1 MQSVDWETL
10 SRKEIIIPFI
20 PSVSSYFEF
29 VFDSFESNFVLISFC
44 IIFEILQ
51 KDHLNC
57 DPTYELEEMIIEP
70 NPLHK
75 KKKRLAKQNSNK
87 VVRRQN
93 TCFFY
98 YFFK

>member
-1 MQSVDWETL
+1 MFQT
-10 SRKEIIIPFI
+10 FI
-20 PSVSSYFEF
+20 DSLMFMLTFSY
-29 VFDSFESNFVLISFC
+29 DH
-44 IIFEILQ
+44 IFEILQ

-87 VVRRQN
+87 VVSELSEILLELRYMPGRL
-93 TCFFY
+93 Y
-98 YFFK
+98 R

>member
-1 MQSVDWETL
+1 MLCPQL
-10 SRKEIIIPFI
+10 
-20 PSVSSYFEF
+20 
-29 VFDSFESNFVLISFC
+29 
-44 IIFEILQ
+44 LQ

-87 VVRRQN
+87 VVRLAFS
-93 TCFFY
+93 FFVT
-98 YFFK
+98 

>member
-10 SRKEIIIPFI
+10 SKKEIIIPFI
-20 PSVSSYFEF
+20 PSVSSYFEYMF
-29 VFDSFESNFVLISFC
+29 GSFGSNFVLISSC

-93 TCFFY
+93 TCFFII
-98 YFFK
+98 FFE